1 MVMYMQQYKEMG
13 QRIRIRRKELQ
24 IKQSDLAEKI
34 SVSNNHMSAIEN
46 GREKPSMD
54 KFLLICEELSVT
66 PDYLLLGQMH
76 ANDIPQNI
84 ADALRLC
91 DQKDVETIRQIIEIF
106 VKRNHP

>member
-1 MVMYMQQYKEMG
+1 MQQYKEMG
-13 QRIRIRRKELQ
+13 QRIRTRRKELQ
-24 IKQSDLAEKI
+24 IKQNDLAERI
-34 SVSNNHMSAIEN
+34 SVSNNHMSSIEN

-54 KFLLICEELSVT
+54 KFLLICKELSVT
-66 PDYLLLGQMH
+66 PDYLILGQMH

-91 DQKDVETIRQIIEIF
+91 DKKDVETIRQIIEIF